1 MLKKIDYVNK
11 GKSQYICDRC
21 GMPLN
26 STNRFQILEIVPNR
40 RGGAR
45 KLYDLCEICDMIIKE
60 EKVILEQLK

>member
-1 MLKKIDYVNK
+1 MLKKVDYVNK
-11 GKSQYICDRC
+11 KNSQYICDRC

-26 STNRFQILEIVPNR
+26 SKNRYQILEIDPNR
-40 RGGAR
+40 GSGAR